1 MRIEWDAD
9 LAQFSPEVKTR
20 AKMYFAN
27 IVLWF
32 LILGAFQLIYG
43 PFSSMMMLETI
54 SLPVLVTAAVLFGTG
69 AVLIAFVSQRFARHA
84 WLSGIRTFLVSGFRR
99 LLGEVASII
108 QNAASIALVIGL
120 IFDRGSGLAWP
131 GFIFLVSAI
140 GLEMSLGWFRMKD
153 RKSTST

>member
-1 MRIEWDAD
+1 MRIEWNAD
-9 LAQFSPEVKTR
+9 FAQLFPETITR

-32 LILGAFQLIYG
+32 LILGAFQLVYG
-43 PFSSMMMLETI
+43 PFSSIIMLETI
-54 SLPVLVTAAVLFGTG
+54 SIPVLITTAVLFGIGT
-69 AVLIAFVSQRFARHA
+69 VLIAFVSQRMARHI

-153 RKSTST
+153 EKSTST